1 MKKQIK
7 DSCCFKAKL
16 FPWIFL
22 IPILW
27 FIISFWYYKT
37 NIQNHN
43 QSDASH
49 KNSINRCI
57 DLLVTFIDSDKK
69 NNISEVKK
77 LQKFLNSYENENLIV
92 NGVFGD
98 SVKQATI
105 RFQKKYKDDILK
117 DDSNNFSEPTGNIYR
132 KTRNK
137 INEIYCSTPDK
148 LK

>member
-1 MKKQIK
+1 M
-7 DSCCFKAKL
+7 
-16 FPWIFL
+16 
-22 IPILW
+22 
-27 FIISFWYYKT
+27 
-37 NIQNHN
+37 
-43 QSDASH
+43 
-49 KNSINRCI
+49 NRCI

-69 NNISEVKK
+69 NNASEVKK

-98 SVKQATI
+98 SVKQAVI

-117 DDSNNFSEPTGNIYR
+117 DDSKDDSNIFSEPTGNIYR

-137 INEIYCSTPDK
+137 INEIYCSNPDK